1 MRLGFSQCTASLAE
15 NYNAVLKYNYIYL
28 DYISVSVLQWMSQS
42 ESDSPGQPGRVLLWN
57 NKWDHWATENIY
69 PDESWHFV

>member
-1 MRLGFSQCTASLAE
+1 MEKPQMMLMLLQAASFALNMQYVVSFSQCTDASLAG

-42 ESDSPGQPGRVLLWN
+42 ESDSARLRLVV
-57 NKWDHWATENIY
+57 E
-69 PDESWHFV
+69 